1 MAQMRLHVINPNS
14 TQSMTDKIGACAR
27 SVASPGTEIVCTNP
41 ASTPASI
48 EGQYDEAMSIPGLL
62 AEVKTGEQAG
72 SDGFVIAC
80 FDDVGL
86 GACREIAT
94 GPVLG
99 ICEAAM
105 HAASMI
111 ATGFSVVT
119 TLHRAVPLIEDLAL
133 RYGMDR
139 RCRRVRAADIPVLA
153 LEELGSNARQKVL
166 AEITRAGRPDRLADQ
181 GERRAGDRWCRRGGQ
196 DGGGPGR
203 RRPIHQQ
210 SRRLRLAP
218 GEIAALQKD
227 PARPIRPSSAPINR
241 RSWSTRPGGH
251 SASISKTAY
260 GPS

>member
-1 MAQMRLHVINPNS
+1 
-14 TQSMTDKIGACAR
+14 
-27 SVASPGTEIVCTNP
+27 
-41 ASTPASI
+41 
-48 EGQYDEAMSIPGLL
+48 MSIPGLL
-62 AEVKTGEQAG
+62 AEIEKGEQAG

-166 AEITRAGRPDRLADQ
+166 DEITRAVEEDRCEAVILGCAGMADLTAWLTKESGVPVIDGVAVAVRMVEALVGAGLSTSKVGAYAWPLA
-181 GERRAGDRWCRRGGQ
+181 
-196 DGGGPGR
+196 
-203 RRPIHQQ
+203 
-210 SRRLRLAP
+210 
-218 GEIAALQKD
+218 K
-227 PARPIRPSSAPINR
+227 
-241 RSWSTRPGGH
+241 
-251 SASISKTAY
+251 
-260 GPS
+260 

>member
-1 MAQMRLHVINPNS
+1 MRLHVINPNS

-41 ASTPASI
+41 TSTPASI

-62 AEVKTGEQAG
+62 AEIEKGEQAG

-133 RYGMDR
+133 RY
-139 RCRRVRAADIPVLA
+139 
-153 LEELGSNARQKVL
+153 LEKLGSNARQKVL
-166 AEITRAGRPDRLADQ
+166 DEITRAVAEDRCEAVILGCAGMADLTAWLTKESGVPVIDGVAVAVRMVEALVGAGLSTSKVGAYAWPLA
-181 GERRAGDRWCRRGGQ
+181 
-196 DGGGPGR
+196 
-203 RRPIHQQ
+203 
-210 SRRLRLAP
+210 
-218 GEIAALQKD
+218 K
-227 PARPIRPSSAPINR
+227 
-241 RSWSTRPGGH
+241 
-251 SASISKTAY
+251 
-260 GPS
+260 